1 MADLEPASG
10 RNTLMPDETFGYAY
24 VLTVRIDRPMSPQ
37 ELAEFA
43 LFVSPQLALG
53 HGHGDFR
60 MPDGTSAEWQFDE
73 RKKQ

>member
-1 MADLEPASG
+1 
-10 RNTLMPDETFGYAY
+10 MPDETFEYAY

-43 LFVSPQLALG
+43 TYVSPLLARG
-53 HGHGDFR
+53 TVQGDFR
-60 MPDGTSAEWQFDE
+60 MPDGTCAEWQIEE

>member
-1 MADLEPASG
+1 
-10 RNTLMPDETFGYAY
+10 MPDETFEYAY

-43 LFVSPQLALG
+43 LFVSPLLARKDGQGNFTL
-53 HGHGDFR
+53 
-60 MPDGTSAEWQFDE
+60 PDGTCAEWQIEE